1 MFTEQP
7 APPQPAAHVQV
18 QPAAIAA
25 PQVAPSPAPIE
36 RGVAAPESIPV
47 KPLSNA
53 APVEA
58 PSATPASTP
67 ASSPAPEPPPP
78 SQPAVSEAESSPSP
92 AAAKTQRRQEI
103 EQALIK
109 LTNQARAKQKEQ
121 QQQQAATEAAK
132 YLEAGDIEQA
142 QLATKFITLPAD
154 VRAKLLKR
162 MAEAQAKKGKATV
175 AKGASSGLQAGAG
188 VGLDRS
194 GLAAGYAAPAG
205 GYSTQAILPSMPIGV
220 SFPFGKLMG
229 KGNFKLVFPLGVI
242 APITSVFGWRIHPID
257 GSPRFH
263 RGTDF
268 GAPYGSPVVAAMAG
282 VVEAAGYM
290 DGYGLTVILRH
301 NNQQTLYAHMSQVF
315 VKAGDTLKQGQLLG
329 QVGSTGNSTG
339 PHLHFE
345 VHQLTDQGW
354 VALDPAAALNQAIVL
369 AQNLPSKPFAF
380 NGQLV
385 NLSVS
390 GLLDLNAPSADF
402 EDFSGGNA
410 LLSSLLAPSSLL
422 SSFPDEHA
430 PVRVPFTL
438 LPPAIP
444 EFGWLISPF
453 VDNLLAGQTAF
464 LSLPGLPEAPQAIS
478 FQPVPSLPE
487 KPVESVAAN
496 SWMAA
501 STKPAQLR
509 VATGKPLAHL
519 TIAESMPGVVNVAS
533 LRRPSPQQPRSVM
546 KSAGLQVAQSFQT
559 IQVTEQGLQSLK
571 LSDNRLRK

>member
-7 APPQPAAHVQV
+7 APPQAAAHVQV

-25 PQVAPSPAPIE
+25 PQSAPSPAPTE
-36 RGVAAPESIPV
+36 RGVAAPETIPV

-58 PSATPASTP
+58 PKVAPEPTPLPSRVPEPSSSSSAPAASSS
-67 ASSPAPEPPPP
+67 SSPAE
-78 SQPAVSEAESSPSP
+78 AVKA
-92 AAAKTQRRQEI
+92 QRRQEV

-162 MAEAQAKKGKATV
+162 IAEVQTKKGKSTV
-175 AKGASSGLQAGAG
+175 AKGS
-188 VGLDRS
+188 RP
-194 GLAAGYAAPAG
+194 GLAQGEIGSDRQGLASGYVAPAG
-205 GYSTQAILPSMPIGV
+205 GYSTQAILPSMSINI
-220 SFPFGKLMG
+220 SFPYGKLMG
-229 KGNFKLVFPLGVI
+229 KGNFKLSFPLGVI
-242 APITSVFGWRIHPID
+242 APITSIFGWRIHPID

-315 VKAGDTLKQGQLLG
+315 VKAGDVLKQGQLLG

-354 VALDPAAALNQAIVL
+354 VALDPAALLNQAL
-369 AQNLPSKPFAF
+369 AIAQQLPSKPIAF

-385 NLSVS
+385 NLSAS
-390 GLLDLNAPSADF
+390 GLLDLNAPSP
-402 EDFSGGNA
+402 DFSDLRGGSM
-410 LLSSLLAPSSLL
+410 LLSNLL
-422 SSFPDEHA
+422 SPFQDEHA

-438 LPPAIP
+438 IPPAIP

-453 VDNLLAGQTAF
+453 VDNLLAGQAAF
-464 LSLPGLPEAPQAIS
+464 IALPGLPEAPQTIS
-478 FQPVPSLPE
+478 FQPIPSLAV
-487 KPVESVAAN
+487 KPAESVAAN
-496 SWMAA
+496 SWTTAP
-501 STKPAQLR
+501 SQPHRLQ
-509 VATGKPLAHL
+509 VATSKPLAHL

-533 LRRPSPQQPRSVM
+533 LRQPTSRKPRATQKTASLPGTPSFKP
-546 KSAGLQVAQSFQT
+546 

-571 LSDNRLRK
+571 LSDSRLRR

>member
-1 MFTEQP
+1 
-7 APPQPAAHVQV
+7 
-18 QPAAIAA
+18 
-25 PQVAPSPAPIE
+25 
-36 RGVAAPESIPV
+36 
-47 KPLSNA
+47 
-53 APVEA
+53 
-58 PSATPASTP
+58 
-67 ASSPAPEPPPP
+67 
-78 SQPAVSEAESSPSP
+78 
-92 AAAKTQRRQEI
+92 
-103 EQALIK
+103 LIK
-109 LTNQARAKQKEQ
+109 LTNQAQAKQKEQ

-132 YLEAGDIEQA
+132 YLDAGDIEQA

-175 AKGASSGLQAGAG
+175 AKGASSGLQTG

-194 GLAAGYAAPAG
+194 GLAAGYAAPVG
-205 GYSTQAILPSMPIGV
+205 GYSTQAILPSMPIGF

-354 VALDPAAALNQAIVL
+354 VALDPAAALNQAIAL

-385 NLSVS
+385 NLAAS
-390 GLLDLNAPSADF
+390 GLLDLNAPGVDF
-402 EDFSGGNA
+402 EDFSGGSA
-410 LLSSLLAPSSLL
+410 LLSSLLSPSSLL
-422 SSFPDEHA
+422 SSVPDEHA

-444 EFGWLISPF
+444 ELGWLISPF

-464 LSLPGLPEAPQAIS
+464 ISLPGLPEALQAIS
-478 FQPVPSLPE
+478 FQPVPSLAE
-487 KPVESVAAN
+487 KTAESVAAN
-496 SWMAA
+496 PWTAVSA
-501 STKPAQLR
+501 KPPQLR
-509 VATGKPLAHL
+509 VAASKPLAHL

-533 LRRPSPQQPRSVM
+533 LRRPSPQQPRAAM
-546 KSAGLQVAQSFQT
+546 KSASLQMAQSFQP

-571 LSDNRLRK
+571 LSDNRLRR

>member
-18 QPAAIAA
+18 QPAAIAT
-25 PQVAPSPAPIE
+25 PQAVPSPAPVE
-36 RGVAAPESIPV
+36 RGVAGPETMPV
-47 KPLSNA
+47 KPLSTA

-58 PSATPASTP
+58 PRVEPEPTPAPSRAPEPVPPSPPPAESHSSTP
-67 ASSPAPEPPPP
+67 AE
-78 SQPAVSEAESSPSP
+78 
-92 AAAKTQRRQEI
+92 AAKTQRRQEI
-103 EQALIK
+103 EQALIQ
-109 LTNQARAKQKEQ
+109 LTNQARARQKEQ

-132 YLEAGDIEQA
+132 YLEAGDINQA

-162 MAEAQAKKGKATV
+162 IAEAQARKGKPTV
-175 AKGASSGLQAGAG
+175 ARGAKPGLPQAGVSAG
-188 VGLDRS
+188 SDGQGLTT
-194 GLAAGYAAPAG
+194 GYAASPG
-205 GYSTQAILPSMPIGV
+205 GYSTQAILPSMSIGIN
-220 SFPFGKLMG
+220 FPFGKLMG
-229 KGNFKLVFPLGVI
+229 KGNFKLSFPLGVI

-315 VKAGDTLKQGQLLG
+315 VQAGDTLKQGQLLG

-354 VALDPAAALNQAIVL
+354 MALDPAAVLNQAL
-369 AQNLPSKPFAF
+369 AIAQQLPSKSLAF

-390 GLLDLNAPSADF
+390 GLLDLNAPRPNLSTF
-402 EDFSGGNA
+402 EGGDL
-410 LLSSLLAPSSLL
+410 LLSSLLSPLAN
-422 SSFPDEHA
+422 EQA

-444 EFGWLISPF
+444 EFGWLISPW
-453 VDNLLAGQTAF
+453 VDNLLAGQAAF
-464 LSLPGLPEAPQAIS
+464 LALPGLPETPQTIS
-478 FQPVPSLPE
+478 FQPVPSLNA
-487 KPVESVAAN
+487 KSATSVAVNPWVTAPPN
-496 SWMAA
+496 
-501 STKPAQLR
+501 PAQLR
-509 VATGKPLAHL
+509 VATNKPLAHL

-533 LRRPSPQQPRSVM
+533 LRQPNPRQPR
-546 KSAGLQVAQSFQT
+546 VALKPADRQMAQPFKP

-571 LSDNRLRK
+571 LTDNRLRR

>member
-25 PQVAPSPAPIE
+25 PQAAPSPAPIE

-58 PSATPASTP
+58 PSTTPASSPT
-67 ASSPAPEPPPP
+67 SSPAPEPTPP
-78 SQPAVSEAESSPSP
+78 SQPATSEAGSSSSPE
-92 AAAKTQRRQEI
+92 AAKTQRRQEI

-162 MAEAQAKKGKATV
+162 MAEAQAKKGKTTV
-175 AKGASSGLQAGAG
+175 AQGAPSRLQAG

-194 GLAAGYAAPAG
+194 GVAAGYAAPAG

-220 SFPFGKLMG
+220 SFPFSKLMG

-354 VALDPAAALNQAIVL
+354 VALDPAAALNQAIAL

-385 NLSVS
+385 NLSAS
-390 GLLDLNAPSADF
+390 GLLDLNAPSVDF
-402 EDFSGGNA
+402 EDFSGGSA
-410 LLSSLLAPSSLL
+410 LLSSLLSPSTLL
-422 SSFPDEHA
+422 SSFADEHA

-478 FQPVPSLPE
+478 FQPVPSLTE

-501 STKPAQLR
+501 PAKPPQLR
-509 VATGKPLAHL
+509 VATSKPLAHL

-533 LRRPSPQQPRSVM
+533 LRRLSPQQPKTAI
-546 KSAGLQVAQSFQT
+546 KSAGLQVAQSFQP
-559 IQVTEQGLQSLK
+559 IQVTESGLQSLK
-571 LSDNRLRK
+571 LSNSRLRR

>member
-7 APPQPAAHVQV
+7 APSQPTAHVQV
-18 QPAAIAA
+18 QPASISSLQVTPSLA
-25 PQVAPSPAPIE
+25 PVE
-36 RGVAAPESIPV
+36 RGVAAPETLPV

-58 PSATPASTP
+58 PKA
-67 ASSPAPEPPPP
+67 APEPAPMPSRAPEPAPP
-78 SQPAVSEAESSPSP
+78 SQPAAAESP
-92 AAAKTQRRQEI
+92 ANAPAETVKAQRRQEI
-103 EQALIK
+103 EQTLIQ
-109 LTNQARAKQKEQ
+109 LTSQARAKQKEQ

-132 YLEAGDIEQA
+132 YLEAGDINQA

-162 MAEAQAKKGKATV
+162 IAEAQTKKGKTSV
-175 AKGASSGLQAGAG
+175 AKGTKPGLQPGTG
-188 VGLDRS
+188 SGSEGQGLV
-194 GLAAGYAAPAG
+194 AGYGTPPG
-205 GYSTQAILPSMPIGV
+205 GYSTQAILPSMSIGIN
-220 SFPFGKLMG
+220 FPFGKLMG
-229 KGNFKLVFPLGVI
+229 KGNFKLAFPLGVI
-242 APITSVFGWRIHPID
+242 APITSIFGWRIHPID

-315 VKAGDTLKQGQLLG
+315 VQAGETLKQGQLLG

-354 VALDPAAALNQAIVL
+354 VALDPAAVLNQALAI
-369 AQNLPSKPFAF
+369 AQNFPSKSLAF

-385 NLSVS
+385 NLSAS
-390 GLLDLNAPSADF
+390 GLLDLNAPSSDLS
-402 EDFSGGNA
+402 DFSGGNM
-410 LLSSLLAPSSLL
+410 LLSSLLSPFAK
-422 SSFPDEHA
+422 EQA
-430 PVRVPFTL
+430 PVRVPFTF
-438 LPPAIP
+438 LPPVIP
-444 EFGWLISPF
+444 EFGWLISPL
-453 VDNLLAGQTAF
+453 VDNLLAGQAAF
-464 LSLPGLPEAPQAIS
+464 LSLPGLPESPQMVS
-478 FQPVPSLPE
+478 FQPVPSLDAKAAP
-487 KPVESVAAN
+487 SVAVN
-496 SWMAA
+496 PWMAA
-501 STKPAQLR
+501 PSQPPQLR
-509 VATGKPLAHL
+509 VATSKPLAHL

-533 LRRPSPQQPRSVM
+533 LRSPSPRQPRVVI
-546 KSAGLQVAQSFQT
+546 KSANAQATQSFKP